1 MRLGRHW
8 HKLLQ
13 LTFIIITVMSLLNK
27 YILLSH
33 PGSNRRASLKLNEN
47 DEVSDGGG
55 AHALQSVP
63 RHREES

>member
-1 MRLGRHW
+1 
-8 HKLLQ
+8 
-13 LTFIIITVMSLLNK
+13 MSLLNK

-33 PGSNRRASLKLNEN
+33 PGSNMRASLKLYEN